1 MAETDLTK
9 LSLSETMV
17 AIGLGQPLA
26 RAFVAAS
33 IAGAICYMAKRP
45 AAAFDKDGNMRPFK
59 PVSTEL
65 SATNV
70 HFLAVPL
77 AVGVAAGLFT

>member
-9 LSLSETMV
+9 LPLADTLV
-17 AIGLGQPLA
+17 VLGLGSPLA

-33 IAGAICYMAKRP
+33 VAGAVCYIAKRP
-45 AAAFDKDGNMRPFK
+45 AVAFDNDGNMRPFK
-59 PVSTEL
+59 PVSAEL

-70 HFLAVPL
+70 HFLAMPL
-77 AVGVAAGLFT
+77 AVGVAVGLFT